1 MLANL
6 GEETMKINNCGHAL
20 SWFLHFLIILLFVP
34 SANVIAKSIGM
45 VTGSVN
51 GTYIQIGRDIA
62 RVAHTEGLEIEAKQS
77 EGSLDNIDR
86 ITSKENAA
94 FGIVQSDVLGF
105 LKNDPSPKVQK
116 VARRLRMIFPFYN
129 EEVHILARKEITKFS
144 DLDGKRVAVGR
155 QRSGT
160 WLTANNLFRIVG
172 IKPIQQHDT
181 SSEAIQKVL
190 LGELDAMFYVAGKP
204 VKAFLPLAEI
214 ANAQNDPS
222 IQAFVEK
229 VHFLPLTDE
238 RIFVEY
244 DIGTLSSN
252 DYPWMNHP
260 VQTAAVRAILV
271 GFDFS
276 KRTNNYYKTRCAQ
289 FARLARAVRNNID
302 ELRATG
308 HKKWM
313 EIDLDRDV
321 GIWKHDTCSMQNM
334 GNNSGRYSKSGDSIR
349 DILDKHFQ

>member
-1 MLANL
+1 
-6 GEETMKINNCGHAL
+6 MKFDNKSQGL
-20 SWFLHFLIILLFVP
+20 SLFLLFLLTLLVTP
-34 SANVIAKSIGM
+34 STKVIAETIGM

-51 GTYIQIGRDIA
+51 GTYIQIGREIA
-62 RVAHTEGLEIEAKQS
+62 RVARKDEGLDIYAKPS

-105 LKNDPSPKVQK
+105 LKNDPSPKVK
-116 VARRLRMIFPFYN
+116 KIANRLRMIFPFYN
-129 EEVHILARKEITKFS
+129 EEVHVLARKEIANFS

-155 QRSGT
+155 ERSGT
-160 WLTANNLFRIVG
+160 WLTANNLFRLIG
-172 IKPIQQHDT
+172 IKPKLQHD
-181 SSEAIQKVL
+181 SASDAIQKVL

-214 ANAQNDPS
+214 ANAQSDPTM
-222 IQAFVEK
+222 QAFVDK

-244 DIGTLSSN
+244 GRGTLSSD
-252 DYPWMNHP
+252 DYPWMDQP
-260 VQTAAVRAILV
+260 VQTAAVRAVLV

-276 KRTNNYYKTRCAQ
+276 KRKNSYYQTRCEQ
-289 FARLARAVRNNID
+289 FARLARAVRINID

-308 HKKWM
+308 HNKWK
-313 EIDLDRDV
+313 EIDLDRNV
-321 GIWKHDTCSMQNM
+321 GIWTRDTCAMQNLEK
-334 GNNSGRYSKSGDSIR
+334 STRKSKGSIK
-349 DILDKHFQ
+349 DVLDKQVQ

>member
-1 MLANL
+1 
-6 GEETMKINNCGHAL
+6 MKIDKSRHL
-20 SWFLHFLIILLFVP
+20 SNWLLLFLFILLLVP
-34 SANVIAKSIGM
+34 SANVIAKTIGM

-62 RVAHTEGLEIEAKQS
+62 RVARKEGLEIEAKPS

-116 VARRLRMIFPFYN
+116 VAKRLRMIFPFYN

-144 DLDGKRVAVGR
+144 DLHQKRVAVGR

-172 IKPIQQHDT
+172 IKPIQQHD
-181 SSEAIQKVL
+181 SPSEAIQKVL
-190 LGELDAMFYVAGKP
+190 LGEIDAMIYVAGKP

-214 ANAQNDPS
+214 ANAQNDPT

-238 RIFVEY
+238 RIFIEY
-244 DIGTLSSN
+244 DLGNLSSD
-252 DYPWMNHP
+252 DYPWMDQP

-276 KRTNNYYKTRCAQ
+276 KRTNKYYKTRCKQ
-289 FARLARAVRNNID
+289 FAQLAHAVRNSIN
-302 ELRATG
+302 ELRSTG

-321 GIWKHDTCSMQNM
+321 GIWTRDTCALQSVEQ
-334 GNNSGRYSKSGDSIR
+334 GTGRYTKSGDSIR
-349 DILDKHFQ
+349 DILDKHFE